1 MIASLFVEIIRKMSS
16 MSSIFVPTNSSLL
29 GATGIFTPSIGL
41 SMSGGGE
48 STYSSSEVADL
59 KRDIASLRSAVE
71 SSALVNDVEELKKF
85 TEFLKFRIDSL
96 DTRLAAV
103 EKSNGEMAS
112 KLNIMEITITA
123 LSAVLKKPAADS
135 A

>member
-1 MIASLFVEIIRKMSS
+1 MSS

-41 SMSGGGE
+41 VGNGSSLN
-48 STYSSSEVADL
+48 SSEVSDI
-59 KRDIASLRSAVE
+59 KRDMASLRNTVE
-71 SSALVNDVEELKKF
+71 SSAVANDVEELKKF

-96 DTRLAAV
+96 DTRMAAF
-103 EKSNGEMAS
+103 EKNNSDMTS
-112 KLNIMEITITA
+112 KMNIMEITMTA
-123 LSAVLKKPAADS
+123 LSTLLKKPAADS

>member
-1 MIASLFVEIIRKMSS
+1 MSS

-41 SMSGGGE
+41 SDNGSSMN
-48 STYSSSEVADL
+48 SSEVSEI
-59 KRDIASLRSAVE
+59 KRDMASLRNTVE
-71 SSALVNDVEELKKF
+71 SSAIANDVEELKRF

-96 DTRLAAV
+96 DTRIAV
-103 EKSNGEMAS
+103 LEKSNGDMNS
-112 KLNIMEITITA
+112 KMNIMEITMTA
-123 LSAVLKKPAADS
+123 LSTLLKKPASDS